1 MVMLE
6 HLDRTMPMASISLLS
21 ALRFLSIQQSPKAT
35 QQRAPI
41 RMGQE
46 SHGKSD
52 MGANSYRLRHIGLP
66 QRDPLRRS

>member
-35 QQRAPI
+35 
-41 RMGQE
+41 
-46 SHGKSD
+46 
-52 MGANSYRLRHIGLP
+52 
-66 QRDPLRRS
+66 